1 MAQRQARQRIPVE
14 LSEAQFNEFVLP
26 HLPRGRRGPLPRLPL
41 YRIFNYI
48 LKALYLGCQWHM
60 LPIDR
65 NQQDRREIHPTSIYR
80 IFRRWQAS
88 GCFDAIFL
96 ASVRRLQQD
105 QLLDLSIIHG
115 DGTTTAAKKGGDN
128 LGFSG
133 HKKLKGCKVHAGS
146 PLPSSARPGRFLRS
160 GFVAL
165 NAPQTLLDKGR
176 TAGRGI
182 EILSNGVNRSFPIP
196 LQDLSD
202 VGPSRLRHASKFR
215 RLAGQE

>member
-65 NQQDRREIHPTSIYR
+65 NQQGRREIHPTSIYR

-105 QLLDLSIIHG
+105 QLLDLSIIYG
-115 DGTTTAAKKGGDN
+115 DGTTTAAKKAATISVSVVTKNSRAARSWLSVTGT
-128 LGFSG
+128 
-133 HKKLKGCKVHAGS
+133 AT
-146 PLPSSARPGRFLRS
+146 SSHRSWSHPAITTNRRCYARHCP
-160 GFVAL
+160 
-165 NAPQTLLDKGR
+165 
-176 TAGRGI
+176 
-182 EILSNGVNRSFPIP
+182 
-196 LQDLSD
+196 
-202 VGPSRLRHASKFR
+202 H
-215 RLAGQE
+215 

>member
-1 MAQRQARQRIPVE
+1 MAERQARQRIPLE

-48 LKALYLGCQWHM
+48 LKALYLGCQWHT

-65 NQQDRREIHPTSIYR
+65 NQQARREIHPTSIYR

-105 QLLDLSIIHG
+105 PVARSVDHSRRRHNDCGKERRRQSRYQWRRRPSLLTPTGSSFRG
-115 DGTTTAAKKGGDN
+115 SE
-128 LGFSG
+128 GFCVMCPPVS
-133 HKKLKGCKVHAGS
+133 
-146 PLPSSARPGRFLRS
+146 
-160 GFVAL
+160 
-165 NAPQTLLDKGR
+165 
-176 TAGRGI
+176 
-182 EILSNGVNRSFPIP
+182 
-196 LQDLSD
+196 
-202 VGPSRLRHASKFR
+202 
-215 RLAGQE
+215 